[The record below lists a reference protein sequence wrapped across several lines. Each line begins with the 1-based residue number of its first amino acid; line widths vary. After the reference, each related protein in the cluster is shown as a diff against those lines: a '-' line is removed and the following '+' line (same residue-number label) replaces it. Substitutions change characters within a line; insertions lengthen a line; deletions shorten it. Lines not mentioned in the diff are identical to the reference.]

1 MSRQQQ
7 TGHLRQ
13 IAPSAAPVDSGRPST
28 RSSASPASSTPLL
41 SAAESSSLAGLRA
54 SSFWTQEGMD
64 TFFDWYTNPH
74 NYERLRKKNPV
85 AGQKQSDLHKEICRI
100 VNNKHN
106 TSWTPEQVK
115 AKMAYVKRKYRDAV
129 ELNSSGEGPVLQK
142 QEAICPLFLR
152 LHTVLGG
159 NLSANP
165 PPPRQSGSKGEDL
178 ATSDDSEEE
187 SSNLETFDNQSDT
200 DTNTDGRYVAE
211 HPSKRQKTRGLA
223 SLDLQRSVDKMQQ
236 LANENKAA
244 LRAREQVVESRERE
258 LSEKLL
264 RISDEAS
271 KRAEEARAQLR
282 QELAAERAELR
293 QERAAERAEF
303 KKEMT
308 FERAEIREERAALRQ
323 DIEDFKRDKAQ
334 FMKERDQ
341 LLSEN
346 SALKTELSCRVAIV
360 NRHSH
365 SR

>member
-1 MSRQQQ
+1 
-7 TGHLRQ
+7 
-13 IAPSAAPVDSGRPST
+13 
-28 RSSASPASSTPLL
+28 
-41 SAAESSSLAGLRA
+41 
-54 SSFWTQEGMD
+54 MD
-64 TFFDWYTNPH
+64 TFFDCYTNPH

-129 ELNSSGEGPVLQK
+129 ELNSTGEGPVLQK

-152 LHTVLGG
+152 LHAVLGG

-178 ATSDDSEEE
+178 VSSDDSEEE
-187 SSNLETFDNQSDT
+187 SSDLETFDNQSDT
-200 DTNTDGRYVAE
+200 DTNTDGHYVAE

-223 SLDLQRSVDKMQQ
+223 SVDLQRSVDKMQQ

-271 KRAEEARAQLR
+271 KRAEEARVQLR
-282 QELAAERAELR
+282 QELS
-293 QERAAERAEF
+293 AERAEF
-303 KKEMT
+303 KKEMAL
-308 FERAEIREERAALRQ
+308 ERAEIREERAALRQ

-346 SALKTELSCRVAIV
+346 SALKTELTCRVAIV

-365 SR
+365 SP